1 MLGRVLAMLVG
12 YALACLA
19 AGVAQAW
26 AILRDAEV
34 SALTNDV
41 VSGLSGDAGLLAVGS
56 ALHIAQFA
64 APFALVAFGISEW
77 RGIRSLAYYIAVA
90 IIIAALGLAALIVSE
105 TGSGTLFNERAVF
118 AFLAAGVLGGYVYW
132 LVTGRR
138 AGGSALDLAL
148 AKAVHADPK
157 KPASANAKAP
167 EPPRKVAEIVS
178 SAVKEASAAASKPT
192 VPPVPKKT

>member
-1 MLGRVLAMLVG
+1 MLTRVLAMLIG

-19 AGVAQAW
+19 AGAAKTW

-34 SALTNDV
+34 SVLANDV
-41 VSGLSGDAGLLAVGS
+41 VGGLTGDAGLLAVGS

-77 RGIRSLAYYIAVA
+77 RGIRSWLYYLAVGLLIAV
-90 IIIAALGLAALIVSE
+90 LGLAALIVSE

-118 AFLAAGVLGGYVYW
+118 AFLAAGLLGGFVYW

-138 AGGSALDLAL
+138 AGGRAVDLTL
-148 AKAVHADPK
+148 AKTADVPA
-157 KPASANAKAP
+157 KPASP
-167 EPPRKVAEIVS
+167 EPPRKVAEVV
-178 SAVKEASAAASKPT
+178 AAKVKEAGVVANKPAT
-192 VPPVPKKT
+192 PPAPKKS